1 MLTFKCARCEHIK
14 PMVDVSG
21 LSEKIAAR
29 GARYICVECAERE
42 RSKNLATIHSPAGHG
57 FSFALTLWGD
67 EKSEPA
73 LLALKSSGYQFETE
87 HVNGYLKIYTPAYEN
102 ASGVKSLLRSVSNLC
117 DISLY
122 EIEFIDD
129 ETVINSGLC
138 IDIQTLMKDAGY
150 DTNYNIKFL
159 IHRRFSSC
167 NETLWDV
174 FKARE
179 ILKAIETN
187 YVKYMDTE
195 KAEQKKEIAIGKVQA
210 IRKKYDSGEDACQK
224 EKRNSKNK

>member
-1 MLTFKCARCEHIK
+1 MLTFKCARCENVK

-29 GARYICVECAERE
+29 GARYICAECAERE

-57 FSFALTLWGD
+57 FSFALTLWCD
-67 EKSEPA
+67 ERSESA
-73 LLALKSSGYQFETE
+73 LLALKSSGYQFEME
-87 HVNGYLKIYTPAYEN
+87 HVNGYLKIYTPVYEN
-102 ASGVKSLLRSVSNLC
+102 ASGIKSLLRSVSDLC

-129 ETVINSGLC
+129 ETIVNCGLC
-138 IDIQTLMKDAGY
+138 LDIQTLMRDAGY
-150 DTNYNIKFL
+150 NASYNIKFL
-159 IHRRFSSC
+159 VHRSFSSC

-195 KAEQKKEIAIGKVQA
+195 KAEHKKEIAIGKVQA
-210 IRKKYDSGEDACQK
+210 ILEKYDNGEADCQK
-224 EKRNSKNK
+224 AKRNSKNK

>member
-1 MLTFKCARCEHIK
+1 MLTFKCASCEHVK
-14 PMVDVSG
+14 PMIEVSG

-29 GARYICVECAERE
+29 GSRYICAECAERE
-42 RSKNLATIHSPAGHG
+42 RGKNLATIHSPAGHG

-102 ASGVKSLLRSVSNLC
+102 ASGVKSLLRSVSDLM
-117 DISLY
+117 SVSFY

-129 ETVINSGLC
+129 ETVINRNLC
-138 IDIQTLMKDAGY
+138 LDIQTLMRGAGY
-150 DTNYNIKFL
+150 DVNYNIKFL
-159 IHRRFSSC
+159 VHHSFSGC
-167 NETLWDV
+167 NETLWNI

-195 KAEQKKEIAIGKVQA
+195 KAEHKREIAIGKIQS
-210 IRKKYDSGEDACQK
+210 IIEKYNNGEADCQK
-224 EKRNSKNK
+224 AKRNSKNK

>member
-14 PMVDVSG
+14 PMVEVSG

-29 GARYICVECAERE
+29 GARYICAECAERE

-73 LLALKSSGYQFETE
+73 LLALKSSGYQFEME
-87 HVNGYLKIYTPAYEN
+87 HVNGYLKIYTPVYEN
-102 ASGVKSLLRSVSNLC
+102 ASGIKSLLRSVSDLAE
-117 DISLY
+117 ISFY

-129 ETVINSGLC
+129 ETVIDHSLC
-138 IDIQTLMKDAGY
+138 LDIQTIMKDAGY
-150 DTNYNIKFL
+150 NINYNIKFL
-159 IHRRFSSC
+159 VHRSFSSC

-174 FKARE
+174 FEARE
-179 ILKAIETN
+179 ILKTIETN
-187 YVKYMDTE
+187 YVKYIGTE
-195 KAEQKKEIAIGKVQA
+195 KEDHKKEIAIGKVQS
-210 IRKKYDSGEDACQK
+210 ILEKYDNGEADCQK
-224 EKRNSKNK
+224 AKRNSKNK

>member
-1 MLTFKCARCEHIK
+1 MLTFKCARCEHVK

-29 GARYICVECAERE
+29 GSRYICAECAERE
-42 RSKNLATIHSPAGHG
+42 RGKNLATIHSPAGHG

-73 LLALKSSGYQFETE
+73 LLALKSSGYQFEME
-87 HVNGYLKIYTPAYEN
+87 HVNGYLKIYTPVYEN
-102 ASGVKSLLRSVSNLC
+102 ASGVKSLLRSVSDLC
-117 DISLY
+117 KISFY

-129 ETVINSGLC
+129 ETVINRDLC
-138 IDIQTLMKDAGY
+138 LGIQNIMRGAGY
-150 DTNYNIKFL
+150 NANYNIKFL
-159 IHRRFSSC
+159 VHRNFSGC

-195 KAEQKKEIAIGKVQA
+195 KVEHKKEIAIGKVQA
-210 IRKKYDSGEDACQK
+210 ILEKYDNGEADCQK
-224 EKRNSKNK
+224 AKRNSKNK

>member
-1 MLTFKCARCEHIK
+1 MLTFKCARCEHVK
-14 PMVDVSG
+14 PMIEVSG

-29 GARYICVECAERE
+29 GARYICAECAERE
-42 RSKNLATIHSPAGHG
+42 RSKNLAIAHSPAGHG

-73 LLALKSSGYQFETE
+73 LLALKSSGYQFELE
-87 HVNGYLKIYTPAYEN
+87 HVNGYLKIYTPVYEN
-102 ASGVKSLLRSVSNLC
+102 ASGIKSLLRSVSDLC

-129 ETVINSGLC
+129 ETIVNCGLC
-138 IDIQTLMKDAGY
+138 LDIQTLMRDAGY
-150 DTNYNIKFL
+150 NASYNIKFRV
-159 IHRRFSSC
+159 HRSFSSC

-187 YVKYMDTE
+187 YVKYMGTE
-195 KAEQKKEIAIGKVQA
+195 KEDHKKEIAIGKVQA
-210 IRKKYDSGEDACQK
+210 ILEKYDNGEADCQK
-224 EKRNSKNK
+224 AKRNSKNK